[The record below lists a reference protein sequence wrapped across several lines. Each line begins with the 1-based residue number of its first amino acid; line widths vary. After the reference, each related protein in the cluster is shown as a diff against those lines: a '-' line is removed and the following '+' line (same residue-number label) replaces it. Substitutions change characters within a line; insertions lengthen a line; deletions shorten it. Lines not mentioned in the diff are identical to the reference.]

1 MQESLSNHNIPN
13 IAVGLSLRHDLVT
26 IGHEVGA
33 GTLSGVV
40 GGGEV
45 DKTYRPE

>member
-1 MQESLSNHNIPN
+1 MEILSNHSIPN
-13 IAVGLSLRHDLVT
+13 VAVGLSLRHDLVA

-40 GGGEV
+40 GGVEV
-45 DKTYRPE
+45 DKNVPP